1 MRKIVFS
8 NLPMKRQLN
17 KFHYV
22 VDGNSTI
29 DFDGEVIFPINSV
42 LAKTLNAGEN
52 VKVVLIKKLDLEGN
66 SDINAGEFM
75 KELNLINRDLGAEI
89 EYKIIDTPFEETK
102 DTHEKLLRQLIDC
115 LEDKC
120 EVYSDITYGPK
131 PLPIILFSVL
141 NFSEKFFNAN
151 IKNIV
156 YGKVDFVNIGDGKT
170 EPRNPVLFDVTP
182 LYYLNSVTN
191 SMECKSSDDAKRM
204 LDTLLSI

>member
-42 LAKTLNAGEN
+42 LAKTLNAGEK